1 MQLLVL
7 LMQIH
12 VARTA
17 RSRKYELECIVGLL
31 VCYAVMLITVLS
43 STDAGFQVQNQQE
56 TMGLNPR
63 CTKS

>member
-31 VCYAVMLITVLS
+31 VCYAVMLITVFS
-43 STDAGFQVQNQQE
+43 SARVYCKISKK
-56 TMGLNPR
+56 LWA
-63 CTKS
+63 